1 MANIDMTNGYGSG
14 MTVTDKRWTPTDVA
28 SPATSAEFVAT
39 QDLRTLDLWLNT
51 QNAAYWTQTR
61 LNQESMW
68 DKLFYLRSQVG
79 APGGLA

>member
-1 MANIDMTNGYGSG
+1 MANIDMVTGYGMG
-14 MTVTDKRWTPTDVA
+14 AVVTDRRWTPTDVTN
-28 SPATSAEFVAT
+28 PVTSAEFVAT

-61 LNQESMW
+61 LNQESFW
-68 DKLFYLRSQVG
+68 DKLFYLRSQAS